1 MTIDLPTHPSRNG
14 PPRSLRRASLLAL
27 STSIVIGIAASPV
40 WAAPPTPTPSSPVTT
55 SPAVPVPSPPAASL
69 VPGPASPTTS
79 PPPATAP
86 VPAGM
91 CTDPAGCVP
100 QQPPEGRHGEQR
112 PAAPEP
118 DCGIDHISGC
128 VVEAMDGF
136 FRNLVSSALNPLLGL
151 LSTTLLATPEP
162 ASLPRVGQLWS
173 SSWQITLT
181 VYGLLIMAAGV
192 LVMSYQTL
200 QSRWSAREIA
210 PGLALGMIAA
220 ALSFPLLTLAVRAA
234 NALSAAVAGDGVD
247 PDSAGQALRQLVTSP
262 EMVGTL
268 GMFGLLLGLVLVV
281 GLVALLLGY
290 VIRVVVTI
298 VLIVAAPLAL
308 MCHALPITEPIARW
322 WWRSVAACLS
332 IQVIQSLAL
341 ITATRVFLSP
351 DGWKLNGSS
360 SNGGLINLIV
370 SIALVGILAKV
381 PFWML
386 SAMRIG
392 SGHSLVGGMVRSY
405 LAYKTFG
412 MLRGASKPSTPPR
425 PAARTK
431 AAGKLADPYSKVET
445 AADGQMLLPLPGL
458 KRTTP
463 KPKPATPTAGHAVP
477 ASPSPDMGRQLKLD
491 LTTPSPPLPR
501 EAPRPDGQYALFYAT
516 PVQPPAR
523 RRAPAAS
530 TTPAGTASAGSSS
543 TTSPGAKRTP
553 KDRQLALRFPPA
565 QPALAS
571 PPARPVDPYTRP
583 KATAQGQYVLPL
595 EVTRVRR
602 AAPPPAPAWIA
613 PPAPRPAGRQLHLPL
628 PDLPV
633 RRRRRPDTG
642 GAPR

>member
-1 MTIDLPTHPSRNG
+1 M
-14 PPRSLRRASLLAL
+14 
-27 STSIVIGIAASPV
+27 VK
-40 WAAPPTPTPSSPVTT
+40 
-55 SPAVPVPSPPAASL
+55 
-69 VPGPASPTTS
+69 
-79 PPPATAP
+79 
-86 VPAGM
+86 
-91 CTDPAGCVP
+91 
-100 QQPPEGRHGEQR
+100 
-112 PAAPEP
+112 
-118 DCGIDHISGC
+118 
-128 VVEAMDGF
+128 AMDGF
-136 FRNLVSSALNPLLGL
+136 FRNLVSSALNPLLEL
-151 LSTTLLATPEP
+151 LSTTLLATPDP

-210 PGLALGMIAA
+210 PGLIGGMIAA
-220 ALSFPLLTLAVRAA
+220 ALSFPLLTLAIRAA
-234 NALSAAVAGDGVD
+234 NALSATVAGDGVD

-268 GMFGLLLGLVLVV
+268 GIFGLLLGLVLVV

-322 WWRSVAACLS
+322 WWRSVAACLA

-392 SGHSLVGGMVRSY
+392 SGRSLVGGMVRSY

-412 MLRGASKPSTPPR
+412 MLRGI
-425 PAARTK
+425 
-431 AAGKLADPYSKVET
+431 ET
-445 AADGQMLLPLPGL
+445 LD
-458 KRTTP
+458 
-463 KPKPATPTAGHAVP
+463 ATPAHL
-477 ASPSPDMGRQLKLD
+477 PDEG
-491 LTTPSPPLPR
+491 TR
-501 EAPRPDGQYALFYAT
+501 EARRSLFEGGDL
-516 PVQPPAR
+516 R
-523 RRAPAAS
+523 RRADAPAVAGTQTQRPETETRDTARLPIAGHGSPVEAGPDHAEPAA
-530 TTPAGTASAGSSS
+530 TTRSAP
-543 TTSPGAKRTP
+543 PGRTV
-553 KDRQLALRFPPA
+553 
-565 QPALAS
+565 
-571 PPARPVDPYTRP
+571 RPVLRQP
-583 KATAQGQYVLPL
+583 GH
-595 EVTRVRR
+595 E
-602 AAPPPAPAWIA
+602 AA
-613 PPAPRPAGRQLHLPL
+613 R
-628 PDLPV
+628 
-633 RRRRRPDTG
+633 
-642 GAPR
+642 

>member
-1 MTIDLPTHPSRNG
+1 M
-14 PPRSLRRASLLAL
+14 LAL
-27 STSIVIGIAASPV
+27 SISIVIGIAAGPV
-40 WAAPPTPTPSSPVTT
+40 WAAPPEPSPSSPVTT
-55 SPAVPVPSPPAASL
+55 SPSVPVPSPPAAS
-69 VPGPASPTTS
+69 VMPGPTSPHTS
-79 PPPATAP
+79 PPPSTAP

-91 CTDPAGCVP
+91 CTDPDGCVP
-100 QQPPEGRHGEQR
+100 QQPPDSRRGEQR

-136 FRNLVSSALNPLLGL
+136 FRNLVSSALNPLLEL
-151 LSTTLLATPEP
+151 LSTTLLATPAP

-210 PGLALGMIAA
+210 PGLILGMIAA

-234 NALSAAVAGDGVD
+234 NAFSAAVAGDGVD

-268 GMFGLLLGLVLVV
+268 GIFGLLLGLVLVV

-298 VLIVAAPLAL
+298 VLVVAAPLAL

-322 WWRSVAACLS
+322 WWRSVAACLA

-351 DGWKLNGSS
+351 DGWKLNGG

-392 SGHSLVGGMVRSY
+392 SGRSLVGGMVRSY

-431 AAGKLADPYSKVET
+431 AAGKLADPYSKVQT
-445 AADGQMLLPLPGL
+445 AADGQMLLPLPGI
-458 KRTTP
+458 KRSTP
-463 KPKPATPTAGHAVP
+463 KPKPATPAAGRDVP
-477 ASPSPDMGRQLKLD
+477 APPSPDMGRQLKLD
-491 LTTPSPPLPR
+491 LTTSSLPLPR
-501 EAPRPDGQYALFYAT
+501 EAPRPDGQYALFYASPVTKPPGGRRPPGLSATRGGTT
-516 PVQPPAR
+516 PTGTAGT
-523 RRAPAAS
+523 AAS
-530 TTPAGTASAGSSS
+530 TPTGS
-543 TTSPGAKRTP
+543 KRTP
-553 KDRQLALRFPPA
+553 KGRQLALRFPAA
-565 QPALAS
+565 QPAAS
-571 PPARPVDPYTRP
+571 SAARPADPYARP
-583 KATAQGQYVLPL
+583 KATAHGQYVLPL
-595 EVTRVRR
+595 DVTRVRR
-602 AAPPPAPAWIA
+602 PTPPPASAWIA

-642 GAPR
+642 GTR